1 MHLRLRF
8 FRSQKYRLIWPMNRQ
23 NATDNAVTNPV
34 TPMPRRSWAAPGAVF
49 VRGCAVILTIKRWG
63 VLSEATQLYNEAV
76 VKIQQRP
83 WHQTG
88 RRSIHDGFGPNLE
101 LLSVFRTIHAQ
112 VRSLRYGFV
121 GACHMRSSSCY
132 RTTHFTWP
140 RIIAEATFTQ
150 AHKSL
155 QVFNRTL
162 ECIL

>member
-1 MHLRLRF
+1 
-8 FRSQKYRLIWPMNRQ
+8 MNRQ

-88 RRSIHDGFGPNLE
+88 RRSIHDGFRANLE
-101 LLSVFRTIHAQ
+101 LPSVNLVFFSLSNHSCPQ

-121 GACHMRSSSCY
+121 GACHMLSSSRY
-132 RTTHFTWP
+132 RTTHLTWP
-140 RIIAEATFTQ
+140 KFISEATFTQ
-150 AHKSL
+150 AHKAL

-162 ECIL
+162 ECIP